1 MQQYY
6 HLNGMSYAL
15 QIWWSEYCSEVDK
28 SLAIREN
35 NLIQRMINWKVVKP
49 KPRYED
55 FMEDMF
61 SSSGAFSE
69 PHVFLKK
76 DTVVHTVEK
85 RNAPAAV
92 KKKQSLSMS
101 DLDDIKSYVKTYVDM
116 KFNELQMLMIDHYI
130 GIVKVVKEG
139 STSYDKVAHSLVHE
153 SEKYFPDR
161 EGNPPQSHNEHN
173 TDAKSENIIEDV
185 VQSSKV
191 GSNKGGADKRVK
203 EAEEDLH
210 NIADHLD
217 KAIALVVAQL
227 SAAYPTGI
235 TNSQLFITDSAIIAI
250 DTYNLQGNTNSQS
263 YISDSPIAAMSQVL
277 VCKTNLSDVIKKL
290 AQGNKQYSKLY
301 QSPYINVFY
310 SGSKDKVV
318 IQSCKNLNYSF
329 EGHNIYG
336 TYAEELFSKFSL

>member
-1 MQQYY
+1 
-6 HLNGMSYAL
+6 MSYAL

-61 SSSGAFSE
+61 S
-69 PHVFLKK
+69 K
-76 DTVVHTVEK
+76 
-85 RNAPAAV
+85 
-92 KKKQSLSMS
+92 
-101 DLDDIKSYVKTYVDM
+101 VDM

-161 EGNPPQSHNEHN
+161 EVNPPQSHNEHN

-185 VQSSKV
+185 GQSSKV

-203 EAEEDLH
+203 EADREYTDKVEEEEISNTVAEIDKGLRDERLKEAEEDLH
-210 NIADHLD
+210 NIADHLH

-235 TNSQLFITDSAIIAI
+235 TNSQLFITDSAMIAI
-250 DTYNLQGNTNSQS
+250 DTCNLQGNTNSQS

-277 VCKTNLSDVIKKL
+277 VCKTNLSNVIKKL